1 LNFIWDKI
9 TEWLKGL
16 LVSGIMSNLSSL
28 FDSINTRVGEVAA
41 TVGTTP
47 QAWNNSIFQMIRTL
61 SENVVVPIAGIILTF
76 VMCLELIQLLIDR
89 NNLHDFETFIFF
101 KWIFKTFCA
110 MLIVTNT
117 WNIVMAVFDVAQHV
131 VNQASG
137 IIIGD
142 TTLDV
147 TALLGNM
154 EQALMEMDV
163 GPLFG
168 LWFVGV
174 PFFFLTK
181 DALGTSM
188 AAMLM
193 IVLML
198 PFFMF
203 AMFERHGQPLEVL
216 LRHFIQAR
224 FIKPRTRVFQTDN
237 FYTAIDQNIRYH
249 REVRKILENQRKRKN
264 QTDKG

>member
-1 LNFIWDKI
+1 MAYVPVPKDLTCVKSKF
-9 TEWLKGL
+9 LF
-16 LVSGIMSNLSSL
+16 NLTKRQV
-28 FDSINTRVGEVAA
+28 I
-41 TVGTTP
+41 
-47 QAWNNSIFQMIRTL
+47 
-61 SENVVVPIAGIILTF
+61 
-76 VMCLELIQLLIDR
+76 C
-89 NNLHDFETFIFF
+89 
-101 KWIFKTFCA
+101 
-110 MLIVTNT
+110 
-117 WNIVMAVFDVAQHV
+117 
-131 VNQASG
+131 
-137 IIIGD
+137 
-142 TTLDV
+142 
-147 TALLGNM
+147 
-154 EQALMEMDV
+154 
-163 GPLFG
+163 FG
-168 LWFVGV
+168 LGALAGV

-237 FYTAIDQNIRYH
+237 FYATIDQNIRYR
-249 REVRKILENQRKRKN
+249 REVQKILENQRKRKN